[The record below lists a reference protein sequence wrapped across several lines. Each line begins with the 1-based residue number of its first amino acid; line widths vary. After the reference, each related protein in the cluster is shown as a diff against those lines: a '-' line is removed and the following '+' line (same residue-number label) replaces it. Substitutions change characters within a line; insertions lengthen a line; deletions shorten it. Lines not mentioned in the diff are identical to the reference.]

1 MTRLGAL
8 AAALALAALAANGH
22 ATAAESARP
31 EAQDWPFEG
40 VFGTYDRAQLQ
51 RGYLVYRDVC
61 AACHQLKYVQF
72 RHLRDIGFSEAEVKA
87 LAAEF
92 EVEDGPDE
100 DGEMFTRPGRPAD
113 DLPVPFPNDK
123 AARAANNGALP
134 PNLSLIT
141 KARADGPNYLFAL
154 LTGYEEEAPDDVELA
169 EGMSYNP
176 YYPGGQIAMVP
187 PLFGDD
193 VEYADGTEAT
203 LEQMSRD
210 VVAFLAW
217 AAEPK
222 LEDRHRLGFKV
233 MAFLVILTILLYL
246 AKRRVWRDVH

>member
-1 MTRLGAL
+1 M
-8 AAALALAALAANGH
+8 
-22 ATAAESARP
+22 
-31 EAQDWPFEG
+31 
-40 VFGTYDRAQLQ
+40 FGTYDRAQLQ

-72 RHLRDIGFSEAEVKA
+72 RHLRAIGFSEAEVKA

-113 DLPVPFPNDK
+113 DLPVPFANDK

-187 PLFGDD
+187 PLYGDE

-233 MAFLVILTILLYL
+233 MAFLIILTILLYL

>member
-8 AAALALAALAANGH
+8 AAALALAAMTAAGH
-22 ATAAESARP
+22 AAAAESAHP

-72 RHLRDIGFSEAEVKA
+72 RHLRAIGFSEPEVKA

-113 DLPVPFPNDK
+113 DLPAPFANDK

-187 PLFGDD
+187 PLYGDE

-233 MAFLVILTILLYL
+233 MAFLIILTILLYL